1 MLRMSMGVLLGV
13 LSFLVYMFVFE
24 SAGLLSAFIAVATFL
39 FVCQFLLSRGHA
51 DAHRRDWRVMLALAA
66 PLLAVVLIMVVVE
79 RREAILAQG
88 SVILLAC
95 AGIYAGAAVASLAAR
110 RSVARSH

>member
-24 SAGLLSAFIAVATFL
+24 PAGLLPAFIAVATFL

-51 DAHRRDWRVMLALAA
+51 HAHRRDWRIMVALAA
-66 PLLAVVLIMVVVE
+66 PLLAVVLTMVVVE
-79 RREAILAQG
+79 RREVVLAQG
-88 SVILLAC
+88 SVLVFAC

-110 RSVARSH
+110 RTLAQRH

>member
-24 SAGLLSAFIAVATFL
+24 SAGLLPAFIAVATFL

-51 DAHRRDWRVMLALAA
+51 HAHRRDWRIMVALAA
-66 PLLAVVLIMVVVE
+66 PLLAVVLTMVVVE
-79 RREAILAQG
+79 RREAVLAQG
-88 SVILLAC
+88 SVLLFAC

-110 RSVARSH
+110 RTLAQRH